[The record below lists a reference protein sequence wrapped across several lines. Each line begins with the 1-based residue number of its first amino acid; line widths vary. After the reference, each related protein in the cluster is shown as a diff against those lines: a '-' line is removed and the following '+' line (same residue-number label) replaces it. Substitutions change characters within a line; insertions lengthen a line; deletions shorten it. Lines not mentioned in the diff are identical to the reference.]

1 MNVHINNSHNSSRMG
16 HVSCVLRGN
25 AELSCCLHP
34 PVCVAVLL
42 CSLCVHQPLLQPF
55 HLLLWIFFCY
65 HTLDWMIHLEGTLK
79 CTLELREEEN
89 DPVGEFLCITGH
101 YTSGLRATHPP
112 LTKMR
117 DQQSHFLPGSNG
129 RNVECVFRT
138 GGFRCSMSGNY
149 SKATLWILAQNP
161 FIMQWPEVIYGEMRP
176 SAVK

>member
-1 MNVHINNSHNSSRMG
+1 M
-16 HVSCVLRGN
+16 
-25 AELSCCLHP
+25 
-34 PVCVAVLL
+34 
-42 CSLCVHQPLLQPF
+42 
-55 HLLLWIFFCY
+55 
-65 HTLDWMIHLEGTLK
+65 EGTLK

-117 DQQSHFLPGSNG
+117 DQQNHFLPGSNG

-138 GGFRCSMSGNY
+138 AGFRCSMSGNY

-161 FIMQWPEVIYGEMRP
+161 FIMQWPEVIYGEMCS
-176 SAVK
+176 SAVKLDLHNVLYCAIKVSAYVLYLSSTVKVNADHWKSNNNKKISKQQQQKKDKPKRGKANKHIKYLSE